1 LRVASLSRATSTPL
15 LGFLAWHGVALMI
28 LRLLPINQWPHA
40 IWQAFAG
47 SLSAAAVLVGVR
59 RYRVEGALAWYLIAA
74 GLCLSAWGTL
84 VEMIAWRAFAVATNP
99 NAADA
104 LWLALYPALLGGL
117 GILTHRRAA
126 TEDMGTMMLY
136 TLICVLLNLF
146 VGVLAWELIV
156 WRTQSDPSLTL
167 ANRVVVT
174 IYPLADLIVLALMLR
189 LLLAGGFRSATCWLM
204 TAALLA
210 FFAADVGWA
219 GFLRG
224 GTLPDGVKQYLL
236 EATSLSARALVAAAA
251 LHPAMSDV
259 TPATKGRAQPLGGF
273 GWAGLLA
280 SALIAPAVIVL
291 QAVLDLLY
299 SVSGL

>member
-1 LRVASLSRATSTPL
+1 LRVASLSGATSTLL
-15 LGFLAWHGVALMI
+15 LGFLAWHGVALVV
-28 LRLLPINQWPHA
+28 LRLLAANGWPHA
-40 IWQAFAG
+40 LWQAFAG
-47 SLSAAAVLVGVR
+47 SLSAVAVLVGVR
-59 RYRVEGALAWYLIAA
+59 RHGGGSALAWRLIAA
-74 GLCLSAWGTL
+74 GLLVSAWGTL
-84 VEMIAWRAFAVATNP
+84 VETAAWRWFGVGTNP
-99 NAADA
+99 NVADA
-104 LWLALYPALLGGL
+104 CWLALYPGLIGGL

-126 TEDMGTMMLY
+126 SEDTGTMMLY

-167 ANRVVVT
+167 ANRIVVT
-174 IYPLADLIVLALMLR
+174 LYPLADLIVLALMLR
-189 LLLAGGFRSATCWLM
+189 LLLAGGYRNATSWLM
-204 TAALLA
+204 TLALLG

-224 GTLPDGVKQYLL
+224 GTLPDSVKEYLL
-236 EATSLSARALVAAAA
+236 DATSLSARALVAVAA
-251 LHPAMSDV
+251 LHPAMGEIA
-259 TPATKGRAQPLGGF
+259 PATAGRPPPLGGF

-280 SALIAPAVIVL
+280 SALMAAAVIVL